1 MRRFLACLLLLGL
14 GLSLCACGQ
23 RGGSA
28 YGVRTIETL
37 VEQNPEI
44 IFVTSMGKLDEVKR
58 GMEETIASNPAWQTI
73 PAVKNGKMY
82 YLSQEHFLLS
92 PGIHYPDAV
101 EEMAKLIYPD
111 LFR

>member
-1 MRRFLACLLLLGL
+1 
-14 GLSLCACGQ
+14 
-23 RGGSA
+23 
-28 YGVRTIETL
+28 
-37 VEQNPEI
+37 
-44 IFVTSMGKLDEVKR
+44 MGKLDEVKR

-82 YLSQEHFLLS
+82 YLSQDHFLLS

-111 LFR
+111 LFK